1 MSELFAGDVV
11 SRGVVRAV
19 AYALVLALAVVGAP
33 AAAQSSPPGRVRGQI
48 LTVEGR
54 AHEALWAADVVLTAS
69 GTAALEAGLAETPMV
84 VAHRI
89 HSLSYRI
96 VRLFGLL
103 KSKHVSL
110 PNILLNQSVVPELL
124 QDDCTVE
131 KITDAL
137 LALFRDE
144 ARMEAMQTQLSTLL
158 PLLGGGGADAAAE
171 AVADLLPKR

>member
-1 MSELFAGDVV
+1 
-11 SRGVVRAV
+11 
-19 AYALVLALAVVGAP
+19 
-33 AAAQSSPPGRVRGQI
+33 
-48 LTVEGR
+48 
-54 AHEALWAADVVLTAS
+54 VLTAS

-110 PNILLNQSVVPELL
+110 PNILLNQSIVPELL

-131 KITDAL
+131 KITGAL
-137 LALFRDE
+137 LTLFRDE

-158 PLLGGGGADAAAE
+158 PLLAGGGADAAAD
-171 AVADLLPKR
+171 AIADLLPTR